1 MYNQK
6 VISEVIRPLK
16 ELKEQFTKMSFDRL
30 FHSENMFGIKKKLVG
45 TGSKLG
51 KNKDWFLT

>member
-6 VISEVIRPLK
+6 VISKAIRPLK

-30 FHSENMFGIKKKLVG
+30 FHSENMFGIKK
-45 TGSKLG
+45 TGR
-51 KNKDWFLT
+51 NWF